1 MFYRIVKLSAS
12 LEESTIFQSPDW
24 AATGFEYGEL
34 IKYLTKEDYL
44 GSGEFQGYVK
54 NGFTHNAEKYY
65 VETFEHPDQA
75 HYVEGFVNKQSH
87 AHMDWGTW
95 YSLAYFN
102 RDEIVEAF
110 IGSVNVTPHEH
121 DPTGESWGE

>member
-24 AATGFEYGEL
+24 AAVGFEFANT
-34 IKYLTKEDYL
+34 IKYLSREDYL
-44 GSGEFQGYVK
+44 GNGVFQEYVAK
-54 NGFTHNAEKYY
+54 GFSFNAEKYY
-65 VETFEHPDQA
+65 VETFEHPEEA
-75 HYVEGFVNKQSH
+75 HYIEGFVNKASH
-87 AHMDWGTW
+87 GQMNWGTW
-95 YSLAYFN
+95 YALAYFN